1 MLSKERQDI
10 ILKVLNQ
17 KKHVTTNYLSEK
29 LYCSTSTVRR
39 ELIKL
44 EERGLVERF
53 HGGVSLVPQ
62 TNLEL
67 PRVFREQKAVQE
79 KKHIC
84 DLARIFIGD
93 GFAMFLDASST
104 VNILCNYLEDY
115 SNLTIVTNGL
125 KTALDVSMMSGLD
138 VFFAG
143 GEIKQSS
150 NATVGE
156 FTNDF
161 LNNFKMNISFIS
173 CRGIDEN
180 GIYEANHAQASV
192 KQQMI
197 KNSEKTILLCDDSKF
212 NKSHFYKL
220 TSFDNIDAIITN
232 KKPSKSLKKTI
243 ENAGSEVIW

>member
-93 GFAMFLDASST
+93 GFAMFL
-104 VNILCNYLEDY
+104 
-115 SNLTIVTNGL
+115 
-125 KTALDVSMMSGLD
+125 
-138 VFFAG
+138 
-143 GEIKQSS
+143 EIGR
-150 NATVGE
+150 A
-156 FTNDF
+156 
-161 LNNFKMNISFIS
+161 S
-173 CRGIDEN
+173 CRGREEYLVV
-180 GIYEANHAQASV
+180 G
-192 KQQMI
+192 
-197 KNSEKTILLCDDSKF
+197 L
-212 NKSHFYKL
+212 
-220 TSFDNIDAIITN
+220 
-232 KKPSKSLKKTI
+232 
-243 ENAGSEVIW
+243 